1 MMTTVK
7 DTTFRS
13 LSIAAII
20 IGLIA
25 IAISGYS
32 LMRPIPSYPHP
43 AYYPTTRTIT
53 VTMVERNIWLSPEL
67 EENVTEPMIVGRFRR
82 WQPNSIT
89 VFKGDT
95 VVLTVKNKAEK
106 VHSLVL
112 LEFDVDTGDLEPLT
126 GEKTVTFIA
135 DRTGFFKF
143 MCAVPYDLEAGR
155 CDPDHSKQVGYL
167 SVLELEFE
175 LEEEGEPG

>member
-1 MMTTVK
+1 MTTVK
-7 DTTFRS
+7 GTTFRN

-32 LMRPIPSYPHP
+32 LTRPIPSYQPPSYH
-43 AYYPTTRTIT
+43 PTTRTIT
-53 VTMVERNIWLSPEL
+53 VTMVERNIWLGP
-67 EENVTEPMIVGRFRR
+67 EENFTEPVIVGRFRR
-82 WQPNSIT
+82 WQPNSVT

-95 VVLTVKNKAEK
+95 VVLTVRNKAEH

-112 LEFDVDTGDLEPLT
+112 PEFDVDTGDLEPLM

-135 DRTGFFKF
+135 DRAGFFKF
-143 MCAVPYDLEAGR
+143 MCGVPYDLEAGR

-167 SVLELEFE
+167 TVLELEFE
-175 LEEEGEPG
+175 LEEEEEWEPG